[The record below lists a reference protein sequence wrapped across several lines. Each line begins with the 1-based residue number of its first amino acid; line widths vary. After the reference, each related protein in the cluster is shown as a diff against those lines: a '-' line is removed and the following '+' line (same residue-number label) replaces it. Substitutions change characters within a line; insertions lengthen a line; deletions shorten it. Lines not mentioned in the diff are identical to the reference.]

1 MTSSTPAAPTADLGI
16 REFSRQSGYSEAK
29 VRRAM
34 RELQIKGKFQGR
46 GKATLLSPD
55 EQERLALHIDE
66 IELQGNQSMREA
78 AEDLPGDLAT
88 PSSPLIEADGPSASG
103 TPAET
108 QAEIDRENEAVL
120 DQLWEAHQAQQ
131 LAPQSIQQPA
141 QEQSAPQLAFPQ
153 PAQPA
158 SNLGAAGQQEA
169 DSQHHDFQ
177 RYDSHDQLQRQDC
190 QEQERSPVESPTAR
204 HLEPPMVSQPRPHPN
219 PQSLAQPVTPPGP
232 LSAPSQPTSAYYD
245 PYFDSHPT
253 VAPPTRIQPGNHRQV
268 LAPPSLPES
277 YDLGQFRSEDNITT
291 LADPGAIAAQAM
303 GAIEALVH
311 GMDADIH
318 QQRIHLEE
326 TQRAAHTLR
335 LKAKQ
340 LQEKKIEYM
349 IQSSTLGQAQQQS
362 TVELQDALE
371 GIQAL
376 GKSPSGEPTS
386 P

>member
-1 MTSSTPAAPTADLGI
+1 MTSSTPAAVTADQGI
-16 REFSRQSGYSEAK
+16 REFSRQSGYSETK

-66 IELQGNQSMREA
+66 IELQGNQSPREA
-78 AEDLPGDLAT
+78 AEDLPGDRAT
-88 PSSPLIEADGPSASG
+88 PASIDLAETDSPPVSSPRTEATGDSNENDSN
-103 TPAET
+103 EN
-108 QAEIDRENEAVL
+108 DNNEAVL
-120 DQLWEAHQAQQ
+120 DQLWEAHQAH
-131 LAPQSIQQPA
+131 
-141 QEQSAPQLAFPQ
+141 QSAQSSLPLDFP
-153 PAQPA
+153 PIQPA
-158 SNLGAAGQQEA
+158 SGLGKRGHQAQGSRHQLREPDWQDQEPLPMEPPA
-169 DSQHHDFQ
+169 
-177 RYDSHDQLQRQDC
+177 
-190 QEQERSPVESPTAR
+190 AR
-204 HLEPPMVSQPRPHPN
+204 HSELPVASQPLN
-219 PQSLAQPVTPPGP
+219 PPSAGA
-232 LSAPSQPTSAYYD
+232 LSAPPTSASAYYD
-245 PYFDSHPT
+245 PYFDSHPP

-362 TVELQDALE
+362 TIELQDALE